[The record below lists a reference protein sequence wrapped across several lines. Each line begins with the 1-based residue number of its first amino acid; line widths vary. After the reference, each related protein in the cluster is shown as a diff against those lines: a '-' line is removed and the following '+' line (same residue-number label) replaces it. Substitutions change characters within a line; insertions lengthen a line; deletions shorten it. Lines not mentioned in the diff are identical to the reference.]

1 MRTERWRPFR
11 LERVEPFQGLTHVQ
25 NQLNHVFDDF
35 FGRGQS
41 MLSDRAWAPAIDI
54 HETREEL
61 VVVAE
66 VPGVKEK
73 DIQLSIVENVLTLK
87 GQRLAAS
94 EVKEESYHRME
105 RWTGSFERYI
115 QLPVPVQADKVRAS
129 YRDGVLEIHLPKIEA
144 VKPREIKIEVS

>member
-1 MRTERWRPFR
+1 MAVERWHPFR
-11 LERVEPFQGLTHVQ
+11 FERVEPQLTHVQ
-25 NQLNHVFDDF
+25 NQLNRVFDDF
-35 FGRGQS
+35 FGGRAQA
-41 MLSDRAWAPAIDI
+41 MVSDRAWAPAIDVY
-54 HETREEL
+54 ENREEL

-87 GQRLAAS
+87 GQRLAAG

>member
-1 MRTERWRPFR
+1 MRIERWRPFR
-11 LERVEPFQGLTHVQ
+11 LERGEPFQGLNHMQ
-25 NQLNHVFDDF
+25 NQLNQVFDDF

-41 MLSDRAWAPAIDI
+41 LSDRAWAPAVDI
-54 HETREEL
+54 YENREEL

-66 VPGVKEK
+66 LPGVKEK

-87 GQRLAAS
+87 GQRLAAG